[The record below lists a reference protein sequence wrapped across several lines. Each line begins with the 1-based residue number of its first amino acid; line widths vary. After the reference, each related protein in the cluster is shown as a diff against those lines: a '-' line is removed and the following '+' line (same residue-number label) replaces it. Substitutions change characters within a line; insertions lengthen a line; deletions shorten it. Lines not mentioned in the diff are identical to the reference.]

1 MSYRKEKVLSLTG
14 TEVNGLDRSAL
25 QEQCALHLNEKM
37 HGVCFSPYEG
47 DQEPGDP
54 ISEEQVRRKLA
65 LLQPHTQWI
74 RVFSCT
80 EGNDII
86 PQLAREYGLKTL
98 VGAWVGDDEGKKRGR
113 DRAID

>member
-54 ISEEQVRRKLA
+54 ISEEQVRSPAENRTRIKRL
-65 LLQPHTQWI
+65 
-74 RVFSCT
+74 
-80 EGNDII
+80 GNAYSIH
-86 PQLAREYGLKTL
+86 
-98 VGAWVGDDEGKKRGR
+98 
-113 DRAID
+113 